1 MINDSIPQMQMG
13 SVTGAFWRP
22 TNDRPGRL
30 ARHPASRVSI
40 VCFVNTVDRHD
51 IAPQKEP
58 DDKPLDKLPR
68 GRHGLPREVIT
79 ESQRTRILDGMV
91 QVVAERGY
99 LDATIADVIGV
110 AGVSRKTFYELFED
124 KEDCFLVAYDEWL
137 GVLVER
143 TAEAYES
150 KSDAPWAE
158 RLRLGFAALLETLAR
173 NPAVARFCIVEA
185 LGAGPKALVRRDA
198 AMRELTHFVDAGRA
212 ETSFELP
219 GITSLTLI
227 GGVEELLYSEIIHG
241 TTAQLPGRLPDIV
254 FCLTYPFLGAEQAS
268 AERDRARQMI
278 RERSATVRAAEAT
291 EARQA
296 GAAAETAG
304 EGNAADEGNGSV
316 SDESSAAQEAAR
328 PTQAG

>member
-1 MINDSIPQMQMG
+1 M
-13 SVTGAFWRP
+13 
-22 TNDRPGRL
+22 
-30 ARHPASRVSI
+30 PASEG
-40 VCFVNTVDRHD
+40 TE
-51 IAPQKEP
+51 A
-58 DDKPLDKLPR
+58 KPLDKLPR

-91 QVVAERGY
+91 EVVAERGY
-99 LDATIADVIGV
+99 IETTIADVIGV

-137 GVLVER
+137 GIIVEG

-150 KSDAPWAE
+150 DPGASWPE
-158 RLRLGFAALLETLAR
+158 RLRLGFAALLETLSE

-227 GGVEELLYSEIIHG
+227 GGIEELLYSEIIHG
-241 TTAQLPGRLPDIV
+241 ATAQLPVRLPDII
-254 FCLTYPFLGAEQAS
+254 FCLTYPFLGAEQAA
-268 AERDRARQMI
+268 AERDRARTLI
-278 RERSATVRAAEAT
+278 RERPAGRGAG
-291 EARQA
+291 A
-296 GAAAETAG
+296 GAAAAESELSEAG
-304 EGNAADEGNGSV
+304 GQPEGEEPEGEAGGGEPGGNARGEAVSRGSSGARAD
-316 SDESSAAQEAAR
+316 AR
-328 PTQAG
+328 ATRAG